1 MLRKLPQTGIL
12 INSPLLQF
20 RSCRFAWS
28 FGTAHASHEAQT
40 RWELLCCVLPLWT
53 ASINSKESWLLRTGP
68 VTILSLYISR
78 LEIPIPRPPA
88 PPSRLQVFTFSTKHT
103 IFVCLASGMFWHHR
117 AIFLQV
123 TASSTYS
130 TGFSWSWP
138 RRMGLVELIRL
149 VQAAL
154 TKSAV
159 IGSGMGI
166 WYPWPQC
173 LAQLTKKLLRNRW
186 FLLTGLANPREIK
199 LGFPIAIF
207 LVKGEN
213 ILKYI
218 SSPHKWQNREKR

>member
-1 MLRKLPQTGIL
+1 M
-12 INSPLLQF
+12 
-20 RSCRFAWS
+20 
-28 FGTAHASHEAQT
+28 
-40 RWELLCCVLPLWT
+40 LPLWT
-53 ASINSKESWLLRTGP
+53 ASINSKESWILRTGP
-68 VTILSLYISR
+68 VTQYCLFTFIGWKYLFPS
-78 LEIPIPRPPA
+78 PPH
-88 PPSRLQVFTFSTKHT
+88 RLQVFTFFTKHS

-123 TASSTYS
+123 TASSTYI
-130 TGFSWSWP
+130 TGLSWSWP

-149 VQAAL
+149 VRAAL
-154 TKSAV
+154 AKSAV

-186 FLLTGLANPREIK
+186 FLPTGLANPREIK